1 MDRGPGDRAE
11 EARMGREWEARTDR
25 AWVDR
30 MDREWEAR
38 MGREWGDRTDRAEE
52 DRAWAEVPG
61 DRLRR
66 PEEAAAGAA

>member
-11 EARMGREWEARTDR
+11 EARMGRA
-25 AWVDR
+25 
-30 MDREWEAR
+30 
-38 MGREWGDRTDRAEE
+38 WGDRTDRAEE